1 MPKILARPPEEI
13 PFWKLAEGGNVFL
26 IPTYQRPFAWDRDRQ
41 VKDFWED
48 IYTSFKTNN
57 SRSYLFGNIYLAP
70 VKSLEELKRYIQ
82 RDIFTSF
89 FGNIEKEGKDLEDLL
104 KDLEKVNFYLI
115 VDGQQRTTTFFLLI
129 KALHDA
135 GIKIPERKRV
145 ELIVKLDSGEELP
158 KLILGSTDAEFFKKL
173 VSNEEVSPETL
184 SNKRLMEAYSF
195 LKSKINSLS
204 NEEKEEFIK
213 YLINYV
219 NIIRSEISSLEYAT
233 ILFISQT
240 DRGKELT
247 YLERL
252 KSLLSFYVY
261 TKLTDSDKPEFLNR
275 IDKTFSKTFELLD
288 SLAEER
294 VFSGERDVEEYF
306 FKIIKIIEAIESNGN
321 LRDARRISADKAYE
335 AIRISLRNR
344 SQSTSLD
351 DLKRSIEN
359 YVKVVEEINQLFD
372 YIIRNLSNPHFASVF
387 KLLRPS
393 PQTYAFL
400 SKLHSKYP
408 DLKFEDKCFK
418 WKRNHTDLEEFFE
431 AEKTEILKGI
441 DSDKNI
447 SQQEKDFLKK
457 KLRNITYNKRTDYI
471 SILNLVEL
479 LELAVW
485 KVGKEPV
492 ETFKNA
498 WKMAFNS
505 TSEQGVINAFR
516 FLEGYRYN
524 YLDNFANFGFIY
536 NEYERTIFNNDI
548 LNEILADKLSVEHI
562 FPQEEKDI
570 EVIKDSLKDFGFTD
584 LDDYKRFVEENPGN
598 WILLRRN
605 LNSKVKNLSPLNKGF
620 KYVGFFSQKPQGQN
634 RKNKEE
640 CIVKSVERLGK
651 ELVKLAQL
659 SNNEPSPAF
668 RYLLEIRRL
677 ELTIFLYER
686 FI

>member
-1 MPKILARPPEEI
+1 MPKILARTPEEI

-48 IYTSFKTNN
+48 IYTSFKTNS

-70 VKSLEELKRYIQ
+70 IKSLEELKRYIQ

-89 FGNIEKEGKDLEDLL
+89 FGNIEKEGKDLEDLS

-115 VDGQQRTTTFFLLI
+115 IDGQQRTTTFFLLI

-173 VSNEEVSPETL
+173 VNNEKVSPETL

-288 SLAEER
+288 SLIEER
-294 VFSGERDVEEYF
+294 VFSGEKDVEEYF
-306 FKIIKIIEAIESNGN
+306 FKIIKVIEAIESNGN

-335 AIRISLRNR
+335 TIRISLRNR

-351 DLKRSIEN
+351 DLKRSIEK

-372 YIIRNLSNPHFASVF
+372 YIIRNLSNPYFASVF

-408 DLKFEDKCFK
+408 DLKFEDKCFE
-418 WKRNHTDLEEFFE
+418 WTRNHKDLEKFFE
-431 AEKTEILKGI
+431 DEKNEILKDI
-441 DSDKNI
+441 DDDKNI

-516 FLEGYRYN
+516 FLEGYRYD
-524 YLDNFANFGFIY
+524 YLDTFANFGFIY

-562 FPQEEKDI
+562 FPREEKDI
-570 EVIKDSLKDFGFTD
+570 EVIKDSLKDFGFTMY
-584 LDDYKRFVEENPGN
+584 DYKHFVEKNPGN
-598 WILLRRN
+598 WILLKRN

-620 KYVGFFSQKPQGQN
+620 KYVEFFSQD
-634 RKNKEE
+634 RKSKEK
-640 CIVKSVERLGK
+640 CIVKSVERLGN

-668 RYLLEIRRL
+668 KYLLEIRRL